1 MNTHFRERDNYV
13 RITELTPDLKR
24 KIEDAVENLLLILD
38 AYAGDENAEDDGSD
52 EPINGWPSQGQ
63 SVTNAMSCDEDTEQ
77 DNADQEPWLG
87 WTVTGVWGGPCD
99 QDLEINGDE
108 NEPLCGWTEE
118 FNQANVHRTSNDGVQ
133 EWSFHSGFDRSGVRV
148 ATDLLMDKVGRG
160 AASRAAPLM
169 VYKDYVLR
177 QAE

>member
-77 DNADQEPWLG
+77 DNADQTSSQTPSKLKSLI
-87 WTVTGVWGGPCD
+87 PF
-99 QDLEINGDE
+99 Q
-108 NEPLCGWTEE
+108 
-118 FNQANVHRTSNDGVQ
+118 HRCLHLLA
-133 EWSFHSGFDRSGVRV
+133 SFSKPICFKRQPKIKIMRYSGRS
-148 ATDLLMDKVGRG
+148 
-160 AASRAAPLM
+160 ASGKM
-169 VYKDYVLR
+169 VNFMV
-177 QAE
+177 